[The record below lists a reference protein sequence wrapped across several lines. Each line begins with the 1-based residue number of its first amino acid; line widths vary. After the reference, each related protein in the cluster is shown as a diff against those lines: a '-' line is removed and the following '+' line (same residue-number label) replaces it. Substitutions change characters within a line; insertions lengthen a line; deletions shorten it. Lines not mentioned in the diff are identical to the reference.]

1 MANLQQ
7 TLNSLQPYVIGIRYI
22 NNGVA
27 VVDAV
32 FKDGWTL
39 PESEIIKRA
48 KGNDEVNYYMI
59 FSEKDGV
66 GIDELLDY
74 VRTTIAVNIER
85 EKKHELL
92 KEMVN
97 ELKLVFKKNTLT
109 NLRRLRFTF
118 GEEEV
123 MPELNEFDLDEPP
136 IEKLEVANEIGLG
149 EIKESPVVVPV
160 IEPEPEV
167 PLTEEDIEVL
177 EEEKRAAIF
186 FELQKQQKLNG
197 ISKKISSTV
206 ELPPKRKQEE
216 YSETIV
222 ADCECGPEEA
232 CEKCIETKG
241 Y

>member
-1 MANLQQ
+1 
-7 TLNSLQPYVIGIRYI
+7 
-22 NNGVA
+22 VA

-39 PESEIIKRA
+39 PESETIKKA
-48 KGNDEVNYYMI
+48 KGNDELNYYMI
-59 FSEKDGV
+59 FSEKEDIGV
-66 GIDELLDY
+66 DELLDY
-74 VRTTIAVNIER
+74 VRMTINVNIER

-97 ELKLVFKKNTLT
+97 DLKLVFKKNTLT

-123 MPELNEFDLDEPP
+123 VPDLSEFDLDEPP
-136 IEKLEVANEIGLG
+136 TEKLEITNEIGLG
-149 EIKESPVVVPV
+149 EIKEVPVVEPL
-160 IEPEPEV
+160 IESEPEV
-167 PLTEEDIEVL
+167 PLTEEDIEIL
-177 EEEKRAAIF
+177 EEEKRAATF
-186 FELQKQQKLNG
+186 FELQKQQKLVG
-197 ISKKISSTV
+197 ISKKISSTI

-216 YSETIV
+216 YTETIV
-222 ADCECGPEEA
+222 ADCECGPDEA

>member
-7 TLNSLQPYVIGIRYI
+7 TLNALQPYVIGIRYI

-27 VVDAV
+27 VVDAI

-39 PESEIIKRA
+39 PDSEIIKKA

-59 FSEKDGV
+59 FSEKEDV

-74 VRTTIAVNIER
+74 VRMTINVNIER

-109 NLRRLRFTF
+109 NLKRLRFII
-118 GEEEV
+118 GEEDI
-123 MPELNEFDLDEPP
+123 MPEINEFDLDEPP
-136 IEKLEVANEIGLG
+136 TEKLELANKIGLG
-149 EIKESPVVVPV
+149 EIVKE
-160 IEPEPEV
+160 EPIVEKEVEPII
-167 PLTEEDIEVL
+167 PLTEEDLEIE
-177 EEEKRAAIF
+177 EEEKKAAIF
-186 FELQKQQKLNG
+186 FELQKQQRLNG
-197 ISKKISSTV
+197 VSKKISSTV
-206 ELPPKRKQEE
+206 ELPPKRKQQE
-216 YSETIV
+216 YTETIV
-222 ADCECGPEEA
+222 ADCECGPDEA
-232 CEKCIETKG
+232 CSKCIETKG

>member
-1 MANLQQ
+1 MTKL
-7 TLNSLQPYVIGIRYI
+7 LIPI
-22 NNGVA
+22 